1 MSLTTK
7 SKRQNRKG
15 VEQMISKTFM
25 EIYFWGA
32 YIWFAVGFV
41 IIAVPAIMEI
51 KRIIVGDKRGKAA

>member
-1 MSLTTK
+1 
-7 SKRQNRKG
+7 